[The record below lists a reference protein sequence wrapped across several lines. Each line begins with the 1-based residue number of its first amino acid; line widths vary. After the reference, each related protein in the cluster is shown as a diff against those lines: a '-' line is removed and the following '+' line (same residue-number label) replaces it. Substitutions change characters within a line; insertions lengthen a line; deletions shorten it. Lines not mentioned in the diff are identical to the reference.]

1 MAIYNQN
8 IAYNDPNFTYDGV
21 SNVIPAS
28 QSGQP
33 NYIQPN
39 FPEIIEPVKITVS
52 IKVAK
57 GKSKLGKLSSKS
69 ISQIYFSILD
79 DDAEVLLLVQEYM
92 PYLIS
97 DKQSDCANWATVKE
111 ESDGSYT
118 TIGCHSSKQDAIDQM
133 VAVSI
138 AEGLEPGG
146 EVNTRAVDLSVPSF
160 ISANAKRGL
169 KYYSEGFGGDGLVP
183 ATIAAAR
190 DMAAGKITEPKVRK
204 MAPWFAR
211 HQVDG
216 KAPSNSNPSDPGY
229 PGAGLVAWLLWGG
242 DSNFSDRAQNWAQR
256 KIDALNAEAESRREM
271 KKIERRTYTVKD
283 VQARSAEDGTM
294 RLAGYA
300 AVFNESSVPLPFKE
314 SIAPGAFRKT
324 LTETPDVRLLINH
337 EGLPLARSKNGT
349 LTLTEDER
357 GLYFEAEL
365 ADTTEA
371 RDIYK
376 LVERGDV
383 DQMSFAFR
391 VIRQKWSEDRSLR
404 VLTEVSL
411 ADGDVSVVTYPA
423 YPTTKVEAREQLKET
438 LTAIKEGREVTGDSL
453 VALKA
458 ALQQISEGYDYI
470 EEVKSALEMMIGNSE
485 IDPEMQMDSRA
496 TDVVGDF
503 VEWDSSGGTARG
515 RIEHVMR
522 EGVLGIPNSTF
533 SITAEEGDPA
543 VLIRVYRELRD
554 GYVATETLVGHKASE
569 LRGIAP
575 LKEPS
580 DEASRKISLR
590 LAQAIIN
597 NTK

>member
-1 MAIYNQN
+1 
-8 IAYNDPNFTYDGV
+8 
-21 SNVIPAS
+21 
-28 QSGQP
+28 
-33 NYIQPN
+33 
-39 FPEIIEPVKITVS
+39 
-52 IKVAK
+52 
-57 GKSKLGKLSSKS
+57 
-69 ISQIYFSILD
+69 
-79 DDAEVLLLVQEYM
+79 M

-97 DKQSDCANWATVKE
+97 DTQSDCSGWATVKE

-118 TIGCHSSKQDAIDQM
+118 TIKCHSSKQDAIDQM

-160 ISANAKRGL
+160 IQENAKRGL
-169 KYYSEGFGGDGLVP
+169 KYYEEGFGGDGLVP

-190 DMAAGKITEPKVRK
+190 DLAAGKVTEPKVRK

-216 KAPSNSNPSDPGY
+216 KAPSNNDPADSGY

-256 KIDALNAEAESRREM
+256 KIDALNADADSRREM

-324 LTETPDVRLLINH
+324 LSEVPDVRLLINH

-349 LTLTEDER
+349 LTLTEDDR

-391 VIRQKWSEDRSLR
+391 VIRQKWSEDRSRR

-423 YPTTKVEAREQLKET
+423 YPTTTVEAREQLKQT
-438 LTAIKEGREVTGDSL
+438 LSAIKEGREVTGDSL
-453 VALKA
+453 IALQS

-470 EEVKSALEMMIGNSE
+470 EEVKSALEQMLVNNMPADE
-485 IDPEMQMDSRA
+485 VLPVEDEVEDTPEDMPEMD
-496 TDVVGDF
+496 
-503 VEWDSSGGTARG
+503 
-515 RIEHVMR
+515 
-522 EGVLGIPNSTF
+522 L
-533 SITAEEGDPA
+533 
-543 VLIRVYRELRD
+543 
-554 GYVATETLVGHKASE
+554 
-569 LRGIAP
+569 
-575 LKEPS
+575 
-580 DEASRKISLR
+580 SRKISLR